1 MRMAALVIYQVVTL
15 FGGNISGVDGPG
27 LCSKVLGLLNCP
39 GPLTSV
45 PVHPEHRVTSCG
57 ETAVVTGEE
66 LCRWVN
72 CQPCLRPTDSLVLA
86 GDCSVLRR
94 PTATIRQQF
103 LFALLEDCS
112 FFAHLVLRCVRGGD
126 GSPHSMAAPR
136 GVKPRPV
143 SGIQRRTQPVTR
155 PYAQPELQN
164 PSAGARDTSFPELE
178 TLWAEVA
185 SRHVRTSV
193 SEGGR
198 P

>member
-1 MRMAALVIYQVVTL
+1 MRIAALFIYQVVTL
-15 FGGNISGVDGPG
+15 SRGNISCADGPG
-27 LCSKVLGLLNCP
+27 LCSNVLGFLQQP
-39 GPLTSV
+39 VSLTSSPIIAETHV
-45 PVHPEHRVTSCG
+45 AGCSD
-57 ETAVVTGEE
+57 TAVVTTTEE
-66 LCRWVN
+66 ICPWGH
-72 CQPCLRPTDSLVLA
+72 CQSSVCPTDSLVLA
-86 GDCSVLRR
+86 GDCSVFRR
-94 PTATIRQQF
+94 PNTTIRQQF
-103 LFALLEDCS
+103 IFALLEDCS

-126 GSPHSMAAPR
+126 GSPHGVTAPR

-143 SGIQRRTQPVTR
+143 SGIQRRAQPVTR

-164 PSAGARDTSFPELE
+164 PRDTSFPELE